1 MKKEAEV
8 KSTLENSEARL
19 DQVRTALSED
29 ERVQR
34 VLGEQ
39 VGSYEKDIV
48 RLKQKQKKQRH
59 V

>member
-29 ERVQR
+29 ERVQ
-34 VLGEQ
+34 EF
-39 VGSYEKDIV
+39 
-48 RLKQKQKKQRH
+48 
-59 V
+59 